1 MSRPHIPASLRT
13 FVFERA
19 AGRCEY
25 CRIHQDDVAS
35 RHPLDHITPVSH
47 GGETD
52 ETNLALA
59 CLLCNTAK
67 GSNLSGIDPLT
78 GRVVALYDPRRQK
91 WSRHFA
97 IEGATIVGLTATG
110 RTTVRVLRLNDLR
123 RSDERLRLQA
133 INRYPRR

>member
-1 MSRPHIPASLRT
+1 MSRPHISAALRT

-35 RHPLDHITPVSH
+35 RHPIDHITPLSH

-59 CLLCNTAK
+59 CSLCNTAK

-78 GRVVALYDPRRQK
+78 GRVALLYDPRRQK

-97 IEGATIVGLTATG
+97 LEGAAIIGLTATG
-110 RTTVRVLRLNDLR
+110 RATVRLLRLNDLR